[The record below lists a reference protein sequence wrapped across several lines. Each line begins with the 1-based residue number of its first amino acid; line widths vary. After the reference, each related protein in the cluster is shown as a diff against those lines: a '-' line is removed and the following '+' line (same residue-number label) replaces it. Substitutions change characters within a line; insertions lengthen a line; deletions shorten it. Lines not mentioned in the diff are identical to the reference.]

1 MCGNC
6 DQHEHVVQ
14 PLMGSLKVQFHVGV
28 GLNVAVLVCRQ
39 IVERRT
45 DIVLKAL
52 DRRAYAGEAR
62 GVAVAEYGGLRR
74 KVRRR
79 ETGCKC
85 PGYRRETMFH
95 QVSPLD
101 TRKECG
107 RDAVPNRR
115 SHTRR
120 HAEVLVDA
128 DS

>member
-52 DRRAYAGEAR
+52 DRLAYAGEGR
-62 GVAVAEYGGLRR
+62 GVTVAEYGGLRR

-79 ETGCKC
+79 ETGCKR

-95 QVSPLD
+95 QDSPLEPPLS
-101 TRKECG
+101 RRFRGEAMRSG
-107 RDAVPNRR
+107 RRPKSAKPYPPAR
-115 SHTRR
+115 
-120 HAEVLVDA
+120 
-128 DS
+128 